1 VSQRFTA
8 RQRLRSRPQFQRLY
22 DRGIKVHGRY
32 ITVFVLPC
40 PEGSPGP
47 GRLGIAATRRFGGAV
62 ERNRAKRR
70 IRELF
75 RARQDQVA
83 GLDIVVVPKRG
94 FGEASG
100 ADLERDY
107 LGALA
112 RAARRPGRVG
122 GDRAE
127 R

>member
-1 VSQRFTA
+1 MDECFRPAQRIRRRSDYQKA
-8 RQRLRSRPQFQRLY
+8 YREGAKVNGRLMTLY
-22 DRGIKVHGRY
+22 L
-32 ITVFVLPC
+32 LPN
-40 PEGSPGP
+40 GLDV
-47 GRLGIAATRRFGGAV
+47 GRLGVAATRRFGGAV

-75 RARQDQVA
+75 RTRQDLVA

-94 FGEASG
+94 FAEASG

-107 LGALA
+107 LGALV
-112 RAARRPGRVG
+112 RAAHRPGPG
-122 GDRAE
+122 GRDRAG